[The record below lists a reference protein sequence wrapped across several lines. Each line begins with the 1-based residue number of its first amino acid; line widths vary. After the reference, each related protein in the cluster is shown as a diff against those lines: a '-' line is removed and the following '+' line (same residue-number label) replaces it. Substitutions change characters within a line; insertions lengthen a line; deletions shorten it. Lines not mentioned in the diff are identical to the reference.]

1 MVLFAVL
8 ACVSFASCSDDDKD
22 EPKPNESIIGVWELV
37 SDTGN
42 SLDFNTIEFKSDKT
56 AYITSNEGNSS
67 NNTYELNGNKLRIN
81 LNVQGGVADDY
92 TDGTYTL
99 NGNTVT
105 YKYTVHDGEGKWH
118 QDTEQTMVLKKK

>member
-22 EPKPNESIIGVWELV
+22 EPKPTESIIGVWELV

-56 AYITSNEGNSS
+56 AYITSDEGNSS